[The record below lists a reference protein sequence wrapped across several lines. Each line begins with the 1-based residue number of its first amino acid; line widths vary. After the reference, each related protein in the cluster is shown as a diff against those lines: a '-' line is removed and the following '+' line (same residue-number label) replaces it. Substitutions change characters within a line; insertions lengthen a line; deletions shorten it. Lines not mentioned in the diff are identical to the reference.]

1 MILLSMT
8 QERHERSLL
17 LVFILNELFLL
28 FISVLPISLNFKLY
42 SCSMVLLF
50 FFGGGGRLGSLAVDS
65 IGDNI

>member
-28 FISVLPISLNFKLY
+28 FIFRFTDFFELETILLLY
-42 SCSMVLLF
+42 GVAVF
-50 FFGGGGRLGSLAVDS
+50 FWGGGRLGSLAVDS
-65 IGDNI
+65 IGDNF